1 MDGFFLGGFFA
12 AFLHTKQIPAS
23 VLEKMALD
31 ENFVIAENVFYVFG
45 VVDYDSRWEG
55 RDGDFICA

>member
-1 MDGFFLGGFFA
+1 MQL
-12 AFLHTKQIPAS
+12 LHTKQIPAS
-23 VLEKMALD
+23 VLENMTLD
-31 ENFVIAENVFYVFG
+31 ENSVIAENVFYVFG